1 MVKDNNV
8 LDKCTKRK
16 EVPKENMYYTCIACI
31 TIDSLMR
38 MDKQNY
44 PQVYLE
50 ECKYRVKNMQKLQIS
65 KTKKVYVPWQNIIT

>member
-8 LDKCTKRK
+8 LDKCNKRK

-44 PQVYLE
+44 PQVYFE
-50 ECKYRVKNMQKLQIS
+50 ECNYRVKNMQKLEIS
-65 KTKKVYVPWQNIIT
+65 KTKKVYVPW

>member
-1 MVKDNNV
+1 MSFMAKDNNV

-38 MDKQNY
+38 MDK
-44 PQVYLE
+44 
-50 ECKYRVKNMQKLQIS
+50 
-65 KTKKVYVPWQNIIT
+65 